1 MQFIAKTKFGD
12 LIDEIINDKNVQ
24 EVYIQDI
31 VKIFLI
37 ENLLKPEYLTIVMTI
52 MKKIMN
58 NPNNSFYEKL
68 YIFMKYQKL
77 FFSLCTILDL
87 FQQLKG
93 DQFSLNDLEISF

>member
-1 MQFIAKTKFGD
+1 
-12 LIDEIINDKNVQ
+12 VQ

-37 ENLLKPEYLTIVMTI
+37 ENLLKPKYLTIVMTI

-68 YIFMKYQKL
+68 YIFMKNQKL

-87 FQQLKG
+87 F
-93 DQFSLNDLEISF
+93 

>member
-1 MQFIAKTKFGD
+1 
-12 LIDEIINDKNVQ
+12 VQ

-37 ENLLKPEYLTIVMTI
+37 ENLLKPKYLTIVMTI

-68 YIFMKYQKL
+68 YIFMKNQKL

-93 DQFSLNDLEISF
+93 EQFSLE

>member
-1 MQFIAKTKFGD
+1 
-12 LIDEIINDKNVQ
+12 VQ

-37 ENLLKPEYLTIVMTI
+37 ENLLKPQYLTIVMTI

-68 YIFMKYQKL
+68 YIFMKNQKL

-93 DQFSLNDLEISF
+93 EQFSLNDLEMGFQEQLDDMSEGKTW

>member
-1 MQFIAKTKFGD
+1 M
-12 LIDEIINDKNVQ
+12 NDKNVQ

-31 VKIFLI
+31 VLI
-37 ENLLKPEYLTIVMTI
+37 ENLLKPQYLTIVMII

-68 YIFMKYQKL
+68 YIFMNNQKL
-77 FFSLCTILDL
+77 FSSFCTILDL

-93 DQFSLNDLEISF
+93 EQFYL

>member
-1 MQFIAKTKFGD
+1 M
-12 LIDEIINDKNVQ
+12 Q

-37 ENLLKPEYLTIVMTI
+37 ENLLKPQYLAIVMTI

-68 YIFMKYQKL
+68 YIFMKNQKL

-93 DQFSLNDLEISF
+93 ERFSLKDLEMGFQEQLDDMSEGKTW

>member
-1 MQFIAKTKFGD
+1 M
-12 LIDEIINDKNVQ
+12 Q

-37 ENLLKPEYLTIVMTI
+37 ENLLKPKYLTIVMTI

-68 YIFMKYQKL
+68 YIFMKNQKL

-93 DQFSLNDLEISF
+93 EQFSLE

>member
-1 MQFIAKTKFGD
+1 M
-12 LIDEIINDKNVQ
+12 Q

-37 ENLLKPEYLTIVMTI
+37 ENLLKPQYLTIVMTI

-68 YIFMKYQKL
+68 YIFMKNQKL

-93 DQFSLNDLEISF
+93 EQFSLNDLEMGFQEQLDDMSEGKTW

>member
-1 MQFIAKTKFGD
+1 M
-12 LIDEIINDKNVQ
+12 
-24 EVYIQDI
+24 
-31 VKIFLI
+31 IFLI

-68 YIFMKYQKL
+68 YIFMKHQKL

>member
-1 MQFIAKTKFGD
+1 M
-12 LIDEIINDKNVQ
+12 Q

-37 ENLLKPEYLTIVMTI
+37 ENLLKPKYLTIVMTI

-68 YIFMKYQKL
+68 YIFMKNQKL

-93 DQFSLNDLEISF
+93 EQFSLEQLEMGFQEQLDDMSESKNW